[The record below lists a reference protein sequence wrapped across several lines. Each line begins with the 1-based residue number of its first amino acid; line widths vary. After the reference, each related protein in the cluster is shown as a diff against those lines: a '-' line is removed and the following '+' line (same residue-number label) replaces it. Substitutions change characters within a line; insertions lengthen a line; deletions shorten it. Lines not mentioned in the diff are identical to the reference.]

1 MIINKKR
8 GYDRKDLARG
18 YAKLGF
24 TKGVEVGVRWGYY
37 SRTLCSRNKK
47 LHLVSVDPYSVGYQD
62 IRAARVGMKKHERIY
77 KAALERLKP
86 FNCKLVRKTSLE
98 AVLDFPYESID
109 FVYIDGCH
117 QFDYVMCD
125 IIEWGKRVR
134 RGGVIS
140 GHDYYRFINAN
151 VVDAVDI
158 YCRIHK
164 VNKIN
169 ITDEKTPSWWFKRTW

>member
-98 AVLDFPYESID
+98 AVLDFPY
-109 FVYIDGCH
+109 
-117 QFDYVMCD
+117 
-125 IIEWGKRVR
+125 
-134 RGGVIS
+134 
-140 GHDYYRFINAN
+140 
-151 VVDAVDI
+151 
-158 YCRIHK
+158 
-164 VNKIN
+164 
-169 ITDEKTPSWWFKRTW
+169 

>member
-1 MIINKKR
+1 
-8 GYDRKDLARG
+8 
-18 YAKLGF
+18 
-24 TKGVEVGVRWGYY
+24 
-37 SRTLCSRNKK
+37 
-47 LHLVSVDPYSVGYQD
+47 
-62 IRAARVGMKKHERIY
+62 
-77 KAALERLKP
+77 
-86 FNCKLVRKTSLE
+86 
-98 AVLDFPYESID
+98 
-109 FVYIDGCH
+109 
-117 QFDYVMCD
+117 MCD